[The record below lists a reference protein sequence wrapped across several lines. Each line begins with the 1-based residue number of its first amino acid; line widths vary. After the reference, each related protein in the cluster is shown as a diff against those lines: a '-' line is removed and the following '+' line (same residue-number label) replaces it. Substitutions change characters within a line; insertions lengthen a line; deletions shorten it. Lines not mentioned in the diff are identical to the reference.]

1 MGDENKNAPA
11 GSQAAL
17 VEGMLPVA
25 TALVIIY
32 AAVGGALVLISA
44 LGGTD
49 ITEELRLSFKDYLE
63 QMAIATGALSIG
75 RGLTANAK
83 KP

>member
-1 MGDENKNAPA
+1 MNDQQGVPRA

-17 VEGMLPVA
+17 VEKMNPVA

-32 AAVGGALVLISA
+32 AVVGGILVLVSAVGGA
-44 LGGTD
+44 D
-49 ITEELRLSFKDYLE
+49 ITEELRLSFKEYLE
-63 QMAIATGALSIG
+63 QMAIAVGALSIG

>member
-1 MGDENKNAPA
+1 MNEKQKAPA
-11 GSQAAL
+11 SSQAAL
-17 VEGMLPVA
+17 VEQMNPVA
-25 TALVIIY
+25 TILVIIY
-32 AAVGGALVLISA
+32 AIVGGALVLISA
-44 LGGTD
+44 LEGTD

-63 QMAIATGALSIG
+63 QMAIAAGALSIG